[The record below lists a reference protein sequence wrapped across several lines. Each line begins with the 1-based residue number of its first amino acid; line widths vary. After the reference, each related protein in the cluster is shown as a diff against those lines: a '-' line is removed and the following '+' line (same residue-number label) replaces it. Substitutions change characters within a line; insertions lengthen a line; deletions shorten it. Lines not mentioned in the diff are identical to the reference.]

1 MCVHCYSLS
10 SCPGCMFRHHVALH
24 CMNVSTS
31 SKCGTKTNTIVACGT
46 VTSECTKL
54 CASQADQVSA
64 RQAKHLHGRHKVGI
78 VCGSRGKRLTL
89 IAACMILVAALVSLS
104 TGSNPGNSQDM
115 FMLAFMLYAY
125 VHACKQ
131 VLPVLAQNS
140 TDTMCQKVLMAQES
154 RVCLLII
161 VCNHLQLQSRAEQT
175 GGIPQ
180 LAQAIS
186 AAIDGSS
193 IQA

>member
-1 MCVHCYSLS
+1 
-10 SCPGCMFRHHVALH
+10 MFRHHVALH

-115 FMLAFMLYAY
+115 FMHG
-125 VHACKQ
+125 HAC
-131 VLPVLAQNS
+131 LPA
-140 TDTMCQKVLMAQES
+140 
-154 RVCLLII
+154 VCLRS
-161 VCNHLQLQSRAEQT
+161 CLQTSSACAGTDRYIYHVPKGSNDT
-175 GGIPQ
+175 GQQNP
-180 LAQAIS
+180 S
-186 AAIDGSS
+186 VEHFM
-193 IQA
+193 